1 MGADCLGSAAGIER
15 FVRDIECRLCGAA
28 QQPGLGAAGVD
39 HAIDTE
45 DGTDM
50 SLPVIVAEFGRRVE
64 DGDGAA
70 FVATAPLVV
79 AVAGAER
86 FGDGGDLG
94 DRLKKGRLVALY
106 LNNQGDVGLLGDLEM
121 FF

>member
-1 MGADCLGSAAGIER
+1 MRFLCCRSATR
-15 FVRDIECRLCGAA
+15 SWRCGCDD
-28 QQPGLGAAGVD
+28 PL
-39 HAIDTE
+39 DTE
-45 DGTDM
+45 DGLDM
-50 SLPVIVAEFGRRVE
+50 IFPICVVQFSGGIEG
-64 DGDGAA
+64 GDGAA

-94 DRLKKGRLVALY
+94 DRLEKGRLVALY
-106 LNNQGDVGLLGDLEM
+106 LNNQGDVGLLSDLEM

>member
-1 MGADCLGSAAGIER
+1 
-15 FVRDIECRLCGAA
+15 
-28 QQPGLGAAGVD
+28 
-39 HAIDTE
+39 
-45 DGTDM
+45 M